1 MKIIFFG
8 PPGSGKGTQASLLS
22 KKYNIPHLSTGD
34 ILRSKLKEHDR
45 LAVELS
51 EIMSSGN
58 LVPDEILN
66 PIVSEKLLRDKCKL
80 GFILDGYPRNKSQSK
95 FLMIMLKKNN
105 LNLDLI
111 INFKVELKTV
121 EARILERSKIEK
133 RSDDN
138 ISVIQTRFKK
148 YIDETQPLADIYK
161 NTFEGRYFEIDA
173 SQEISIIQRD
183 IQNRL
188 KNAQF

>member
-1 MKIIFFG
+1 MIKIFIITERRADYSRF
-8 PPGSGKGTQASLLS
+8 K
-22 KKYNIPHLSTGD
+22 
-34 ILRSKLKEHDR
+34 
-45 LAVELS
+45 
-51 EIMSSGN
+51 
-58 LVPDEILN
+58 
-66 PIVSEKLLRDKCKL
+66 PI
-80 GFILDGYPRNKSQSK
+80 
-95 FLMIMLKKNN
+95 
-105 LNLDLI
+105 LDLI
-111 INFKVELKTV
+111 VLEKELDYSLTVTGAHIKKEMGHTIDEIINDGFKIDFKIVE
-121 EARILERSKIEK
+121 ERIIYRGSQEK